1 MDVNSVGQGGH
12 VSLKKQLVDNDTIVE
27 KVFSQDNKSTKPL
40 TEKNIRKAVN
50 KFNALLEDSPTH
62 FEYEVYGKFR
72 DTVIKIVDDNT
83 KKVVKELPPK
93 NIIDM
98 VEKFCEMAG
107 LFINRKV

>member
-1 MDVNSVGQGGH
+1 MDVNSVSQGGH
-12 VSLKKQLVDNDTIVE
+12 ISLKKQSVDNDKIVE
-27 KVFSQDNKSTKPL
+27 KVFSQNNKSTKSL
-40 TEKNIRKAVN
+40 TEKNIKKAVN
-50 KFNALLEDSPTH
+50 KFNALLEDNPTH
-62 FEYEVYGKFR
+62 LEYEVYGKFR

-107 LFINRKV
+107 LFINKKV